1 MLVENDWRDSRCSVT
16 PLGKSRSLV
25 IVTWLAKPHIIR

>member
-1 MLVENDWRDSRCSVT
+1 MLVENDWRDSRCIVT

-25 IVTWLAKPHIIR
+25 IGYVIGQAHIIG

>member
-1 MLVENDWRDSRCSVT
+1 MLVENDWRDSRYIFT

-25 IVTWLAKPHIIR
+25 IGYMVGQALIIG